1 MKQTFKSKTIFQR
14 VKLPHNHPLSKKKGI
29 CLILVSDTILIQ
41 DCIFH
46 LRFLNR

>member
-1 MKQTFKSKTIFQR
+1 MKQTFKSKTSFQR
-14 VKLPHNHPLSKKKGI
+14 LKLPHNHPLSKKKGI
-29 CLILVSDTILIQ
+29 CLILASDTILIQ